1 MCKYAS
7 VRQEIDSIFPFSSQ
21 LSNCLSVLPTRS
33 IRLFKSALKS
43 TKEIF
48 FFLQC
53 VFSES
58 QGYQDTRQ
66 GEIHKTALEGEPG
79 KLQFLVLSV
88 AERHRTLHSPSV
100 HVISIVYLL
109 VGIEIGTFSCV
120 GSVLCSTIC
129 RVISQKHT
137 LRLHET
143 LRRTRGYTSSC
154 ATGLYQYQMGCVY
167 TGVAYVWEKGQ

>member
-21 LSNCLSVLPTRS
+21 LSNCLFS
-33 IRLFKSALKS
+33 ITNKINKTFQECFKVHKRN
-43 TKEIF
+43 F

-143 LRRTRGYTSSC
+143 LRRMRGYTSSC
-154 ATGLYQYQMGCVY
+154 ATRLYQYQMGCVY
-167 TGVAYVWEKGQ
+167 TGVACVWEKGQ

>member
-88 AERHRTLHSPSV
+88 AERHRREASHLAFTLCACYIYCILACRYRDWYFQLRWFSSV
-100 HVISIVYLL
+100 
-109 VGIEIGTFSCV
+109 
-120 GSVLCSTIC
+120 
-129 RVISQKHT
+129 
-137 LRLHET
+137 
-143 LRRTRGYTSSC
+143 
-154 ATGLYQYQMGCVY
+154 
-167 TGVAYVWEKGQ
+167 

>member
-48 FFLQC
+48 FS
-53 VFSES
+53 FSVS
-58 QGYQDTRQ
+58 SVRAKDT
-66 GEIHKTALEGEPG
+66 KTPDKTKYTKQRWKREPG

-154 ATGLYQYQMGCVY
+154 ATGLYQHQIGCVY
-167 TGVAYVWEKGQ
+167 TGVACVWEKGQ